1 VLLDAGA
8 TTLEEVV
15 GRSGAPRR
23 DVEHLVRLMGDDA
36 VRHGHE
42 IEVVAGAPYAPLALP
57 ATPAPREAPLP
68 VAAMEDLLRDAP
80 AAQKSLDHVA
90 ATAETVLRRAAWL
103 DDAFEL
109 AQSRVL
115 MLGDHDAT
123 ALAFHVLGIEPREL
137 VVADVDHDV
146 LAFIGTRAECYF
158 ADLRIALP
166 APLHDRFDLV
176 VTDPP
181 YSPEG
186 VGLFAARAVEA
197 IARHDSGRVILA
209 YGFPPASPALG
220 LKTQRALSSLDLV
233 YEAVLPGFNHYAGA
247 QAIGSR
253 SAQYVLRPTRRSKRA
268 AARVAERT
276 LPAIYSHGAQAVE
289 SAGETSRRGLDVGEL
304 MTRPA
309 RRTGHVAVNLAPF
322 HGRCLVHAALA
333 AQADAV
339 DLLVPNETDGVR
351 SAAEQA
357 RTRQLLGDVR
367 FERSVD
373 GTPLTLVR
381 VTGRPP
387 LPEPFAPLPDGRRP
401 IDLPLHLL
409 ERLSAGRPRP

>member
-1 VLLDAGA
+1 
-8 TTLEEVV
+8 
-15 GRSGAPRR
+15 
-23 DVEHLVRLMGDDA
+23 
-36 VRHGHE
+36 
-42 IEVVAGAPYAPLALP
+42 
-57 ATPAPREAPLP
+57 
-68 VAAMEDLLRDAP
+68 
-80 AAQKSLDHVA
+80 
-90 ATAETVLRRAAWL
+90 VLRRAAWL

-123 ALAFHVLGIEPREL
+123 ALAFRVLGIAPAEL
-137 VVADVDHDV
+137 AVVDIDHEV
-146 LAFIGTRAECYF
+146 LAFVGEQAECYF

-166 APLHDRFDLV
+166 EPLHDRFDLV

-197 IARHDSGRVILA
+197 IERHDSGRVILA

-220 LKTQRALSSLDLV
+220 LKVQRALSSLDLV
-233 YEAVLPGFNHYAGA
+233 YEAVLPDFNHYEGA

-268 AARVAERT
+268 AARLAERT
-276 LPAIYSHGAQAVE
+276 LPAIYSHGQQAGE
-289 SAGETSRRGLDVGEL
+289 SANETLGGGVDVHEL
-304 MTRPA
+304 MTVPA
-309 RRTGHVAVNLAPF
+309 TREGRVVVNLAPF

-357 RTRQLLGDVR
+357 RTRRLLGDVR
-367 FERSVD
+367 FERSIG
-373 GTPLTLVR
+373 GTPFTLVR

-387 LPEPFAPLPDGRRP
+387 LPEPFAPLPDERRP
-401 IDLPLHLL
+401 IDLPLHRL
-409 ERLSAGRPRP
+409 ERLSAEGRRP

>member
-1 VLLDAGA
+1 
-8 TTLEEVV
+8 
-15 GRSGAPRR
+15 
-23 DVEHLVRLMGDDA
+23 
-36 VRHGHE
+36 
-42 IEVVAGAPYAPLALP
+42 
-57 ATPAPREAPLP
+57 
-68 VAAMEDLLRDAP
+68 
-80 AAQKSLDHVA
+80 
-90 ATAETVLRRAAWL
+90 
-103 DDAFEL
+103 
-109 AQSRVL
+109 
-115 MLGDHDAT
+115 
-123 ALAFHVLGIEPREL
+123 
-137 VVADVDHDV
+137 
-146 LAFIGTRAECYF
+146 
-158 ADLRIALP
+158 
-166 APLHDRFDLV
+166 V

-197 IARHDSGRVILA
+197 IAKHDSGRVILA

-220 LKTQRALSSLDLV
+220 LKVQRALAALDLV
-233 YEAVLPGFNHYAGA
+233 YEAVLPAFNHYAGA

-276 LPAIYSHGAQAVE
+276 LPAIYSHGSQAVE
-289 SAGETSRRGLDVGEL
+289 SAAEASAGDVDVNEL
-304 MTRPA
+304 MTVPA
-309 RRTGHVAVNLAPF
+309 RRTGHVYVNLAPF

-373 GTPLTLVR
+373 GTPFTLVR
-381 VTGRPP
+381 VSGRPP

>member
-1 VLLDAGA
+1 
-8 TTLEEVV
+8 VV
-15 GRSGAPRR
+15 
-23 DVEHLVRLMGDDA
+23 
-36 VRHGHE
+36 
-42 IEVVAGAPYAPLALP
+42 
-57 ATPAPREAPLP
+57 
-68 VAAMEDLLRDAP
+68 
-80 AAQKSLDHVA
+80 
-90 ATAETVLRRAAWL
+90 
-103 DDAFEL
+103 
-109 AQSRVL
+109 
-115 MLGDHDAT
+115 
-123 ALAFHVLGIEPREL
+123 
-137 VVADVDHDV
+137 DVDQGV
-146 LAFIGTRAECYF
+146 LAFLDGRADCYF

-166 APLHDRFDLV
+166 EPLHDRFDLV

-197 IARHDSGRVILA
+197 IRRHDSGRVILA

-220 LKTQRALSSLDLV
+220 LKVQKSLGALDLV
-233 YEAVLPGFNHYAGA
+233 YEAVLPDFNRYAGA

-276 LPAIYSHGAQAVE
+276 LPAIYSHGRQAVE
-289 SAGETSRRGLDVGEL
+289 SARTPPALEGAAEIAEL
-304 MTRPA
+304 MTQPQ
-309 RRTGHVAVNLAPF
+309 RRAGRVKVNLAPF
-322 HGRCLVHAALA
+322 HGRSLVHAALA

-357 RTRQLLGDVR
+357 RTRTRLGDVA
-367 FERSVD
+367 FDRSID
-373 GTPLTLVR
+373 GTPGTCVR

-401 IDLPLHLL
+401 IDLPLHAL
-409 ERLSAGRPRP
+409 ERLAQRRTSAAVTRRTS